1 MPDQRPEASLA
12 SYVGNPS
19 GEADHAAHGARS
31 ESESHAIER
40 RKTFRG
46 SLCFSHTK
54 GHAAALY
61 GLVQA
66 VLPTSTEHVQ
76 TGIGILQELERSCL
90 FLSEIPDGEPDYQLQ
105 ALAAHSSA
113 GERT

>member
-1 MPDQRPEASLA
+1 M
-12 SYVGNPS
+12 
-19 GEADHAAHGARS
+19 
-31 ESESHAIER
+31 
-40 RKTFRG
+40 
-46 SLCFSHTK
+46 

-66 VLPTSTEHVQ
+66 VLPASTEHVQ
-76 TGIGILQELERSCL
+76 TGIGILQELGRSCL
-90 FLSEIPDGEPDYQLQ
+90 FLNEIPDGAPGYQLQ